1 MTRYGAYEFLVM
13 PFGLTNA
20 PATFCTFMK
29 KLFYP
34 YLDRFVVVYFYYIF
48 FYSKTKEEHAQHLST
63 KGELPLCKVKREK
76 CSFARQ
82 EVSFLGHWIKDGTS
96 WMDEGKVQA
105 IKEWETPKQA
115 TRLKTSCDRGA

>member
-20 PATFCTFMK
+20 PATFCTFMN

-63 KGELPLCKVKREK
+63 KGELPLCKEREVLLRPTGGVLPW
-76 CSFARQ
+76 ALDQ
-82 EVSFLGHWIKDGTS
+82 GWNELDG
-96 WMDEGKVQA
+96 
-105 IKEWETPKQA
+105 
-115 TRLKTSCDRGA
+115 